1 MSMPMVRLRYT
12 TLALDGTSATHER
25 DVEDTSLLTREL
37 ERQGVIVVST
47 ETLKDGQGKLSF
59 RGALKP
65 RAVTAFLRELS
76 LILKSGLPLAESLDL
91 AAQDADARLAKAIQA
106 LRRDI
111 VAGAAFAQALERQS
125 VIFTPDI
132 IAMARVAEATGD
144 YDTVF
149 RALSQE
155 RERSHVL
162 LDKVKNTLRYP
173 AFLICAAMLLLL
185 FFLLRVIPQFATL
198 FADQQRPPNGLA
210 VVIFA
215 LSGWLVANEQPLL
228 VGAVVA
234 ICSGLLIWKT
244 PAAKGALLRGFAKL
258 PVIGSLVLM
267 RRSALLLS
275 NLSLLLGQ
283 GVPLI
288 EALSVAESIIGTD
301 AKVAFGHVQ
310 DVVRRGGR
318 LNEGLAAVNLLPK
331 LAVRMLKIGEET
343 GELAKTAGEAGQLYM
358 EKLERRLEQ
367 VTAFI
372 GPVAILFI
380 AGMIGS
386 IMVSIMM
393 AILSVNDLAM

>member
-1 MSMPMVRLRYT
+1 MVRLRYT
-12 TLALDGTSATHER
+12 TLALDGTCATHER
-25 DVEDTSLLTREL
+25 DVEDALLLTHEL
-37 ERQGVIVVST
+37 ERQGVIVVSS
-47 ETLKDGQGKLSF
+47 ETVKIRQNNFSF
-59 RGALKP
+59 RGGLKP
-65 RAVTAFLRELS
+65 RAITAFLRELS
-76 LILKSGLPLAESLDL
+76 LILRSGLPLAESLDL

-125 VIFTPDI
+125 EIFTPDI

-149 RALSQE
+149 RALAQE

-162 LDKVKNTLRYP
+162 LDKVTNTLRYP
-173 AFLICAAMLLLL
+173 LFLICAAMLLLF
-185 FFLLRVIPQFATL
+185 FFLLHVIPQFSTL

-215 LSGWLVANEQPLL
+215 LSDWLVANQQSLII
-228 VGAVVA
+228 GVVLTLCA
-234 ICSGLLIWKT
+234 GLLIWRT
-244 PAAKGALLRGFAKL
+244 PVAKGALLRAFAKL
-258 PVIGSLVLM
+258 PIIGSLLLM

-288 EALSVAESIIGTD
+288 EALSVTENIVGTD
-301 AKVAFGHVQ
+301 AKAAFGRVQ

-318 LNEGLAAVNLLPK
+318 LNEGLIGVNLLPR

-343 GELAKTAGEAGQLYM
+343 GELAKTSGEAGQLYM

>member
-1 MSMPMVRLRYT
+1 MVHLRYT
-12 TLALDGTSATHER
+12 TMGLDGTCATYER
-25 DVEDTSLLTREL
+25 DVEDALLLTREL

-47 ETLKDGQGKLSF
+47 ETIKVKQHGFSF
-59 RGALKP
+59 RDSVKP
-65 RAVTAFLRELS
+65 RVITAFLRELS
-76 LILKSGLPLAESLDL
+76 LILRSGLPLAESLDL
-91 AAQDADARLAKAIQA
+91 AAQDADTRLAKAIQA

-111 VAGAAFAQALERQS
+111 LSGAAFAQALERQS
-125 VIFTPDI
+125 EMFTPDI
-132 IAMARVAEATGD
+132 VAMARVAEATGD

-149 RALSQE
+149 RALAQE

-162 LDKVKNTLRYP
+162 LDKVKNALRYP
-173 AFLICAAMLLLL
+173 LFLICAAMLLLF
-185 FFLLRVIPQFATL
+185 FFLLHVIPQFSTL

-210 VVIFA
+210 VIIFA
-215 LSGWLVANEQPLL
+215 LSDWLVVNEQSLI
-228 VGAVVA
+228 VGAVLSL
-234 ICSGLLIWKT
+234 CSGLLIWRT
-244 PAAKGALLRGFAKL
+244 PAAKGALIRAFGKL
-258 PVIGSLVLM
+258 PIIGSLLLM

-288 EALSVAESIIGTD
+288 EALSVTEDIVGTD
-301 AKVAFGHVQ
+301 AKAAFGRVQ

-318 LNEGLAAVNLLPK
+318 LNEGLTGVDLLPK

-372 GPVAILFI
+372 GPIAILFI
-380 AGMIGS
+380 AGMIGT

>member
-1 MSMPMVRLRYT
+1 MVHLRYT
-12 TLALDGTSATHER
+12 TIGLDGTCATYER
-25 DVEDTSLLTREL
+25 DVEDALLLTREL

-47 ETLKDGQGKLSF
+47 ETIKVKQNGFSF
-59 RGALKP
+59 RDSVKP
-65 RAVTAFLRELS
+65 RVITAFLRELS
-76 LILKSGLPLAESLDL
+76 LILRSGLPLAESLDL
-91 AAQDADARLAKAIQA
+91 AAQDADTRLAKAIQA

-111 VAGAAFAQALERQS
+111 LSGAAFAHALERQS
-125 VIFTPDI
+125 EMFTPDI
-132 IAMARVAEATGD
+132 VAMARVAEATGD

-149 RALSQE
+149 RALAQE

-162 LDKVKNTLRYP
+162 LDKVKNALRYP
-173 AFLICAAMLLLL
+173 LFLICAAMLLLF
-185 FFLLRVIPQFATL
+185 FFLLHVIPQFSTL

-210 VVIFA
+210 VIIFA
-215 LSGWLVANEQPLL
+215 LSDWLVVNEQSLII
-228 VGAVVA
+228 GAVLSL
-234 ICSGLLIWKT
+234 CSGLLIWRT
-244 PAAKGALLRGFAKL
+244 PAAKGALIRAFGKL
-258 PVIGSLVLM
+258 PIIGSLLLM

-288 EALSVAESIIGTD
+288 EALSVTEDIVGTD
-301 AKVAFGHVQ
+301 AKAAFGRVQ

-318 LNEGLAAVNLLPK
+318 LNEGLTGVDLLPK

-372 GPVAILFI
+372 GPIAILFI
-380 AGMIGS
+380 AGMIGT

>member
-1 MSMPMVRLRYT
+1 V
-12 TLALDGTSATHER
+12 
-25 DVEDTSLLTREL
+25 
-37 ERQGVIVVST
+37 
-47 ETLKDGQGKLSF
+47 
-59 RGALKP
+59 
-65 RAVTAFLRELS
+65 
-76 LILKSGLPLAESLDL
+76 
-91 AAQDADARLAKAIQA
+91 RLAKAIQA

-111 VAGAAFAQALERQS
+111 VSGSAFAHALERQS
-125 VIFTPDI
+125 EIFTPDI

-149 RALSQE
+149 RALAQE

-173 AFLICAAMLLLL
+173 LFLICAAMLLLF
-185 FFLLRVIPQFATL
+185 FFLLHVIPQFSTL

-215 LSGWLVANEQPLL
+215 LSDWLVANEQSLI
-228 VGAVVA
+228 VGAVLA
-234 ICSGLLIWKT
+234 LCSGLLIWRT
-244 PAAKGALLRGFAKL
+244 PVAKGVLLRTFAKL
-258 PVIGSLVLM
+258 PIIGSLLLM

-288 EALSVAESIIGTD
+288 EALSVAESIVGTD
-301 AKVAFGHVQ
+301 AKAAFDHVQ

-318 LNEGLAAVNLLPK
+318 LNEGLTGVNLLPR